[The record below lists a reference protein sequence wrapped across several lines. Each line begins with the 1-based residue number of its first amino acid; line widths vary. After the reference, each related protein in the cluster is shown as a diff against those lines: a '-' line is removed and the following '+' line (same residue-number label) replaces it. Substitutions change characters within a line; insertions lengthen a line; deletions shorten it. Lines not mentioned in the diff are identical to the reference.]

1 MPFRR
6 FLAALACS
14 ATLMTGF
21 AVVSAP
27 AQAGSTAASSAT
39 AGARIVAEARKYV
52 GKSPYRY
59 GGASPSGF
67 DCSGFTMY
75 VYAQTHVARLPHN
88 SESQRWY
95 GHMRRIWYR
104 SNALPGDLVFYL
116 SGGRAYHVAIYAG
129 NGMQYA
135 ATQPGE
141 TVRYQRIWSSAVEF
155 RTYWH

>member
-14 ATLMTGF
+14 ATLGSGL
-21 AVVSAP
+21 VVVAAP
-27 AQAGSTAASSAT
+27 AHAATTASSSTAGS
-39 AGARIVAEARKYV
+39 RIVTEARKYV

-75 VYAQTHVARLPHN
+75 VYAQAHVAQLPHN
-88 SESQRWY
+88 SESQRWHV
-95 GHMRRIWYR
+95 HMRKIWYHA
-104 SNALPGDLVFYL
+104 NARPGDLVFYL

-135 ATQPGE
+135 ATRPGE
-141 TVRYQRIWSSAVEF
+141 KVRYQHIWSSSIEF
-155 RTYWH
+155 RTDWH